1 MSAATTGRTIDS
13 AAIDN
18 ASAIAVGPRSRAA
31 ADIIRRTGFLFER
44 NIRIAN
50 SLVISIRDVANRSR
64 EIRVPVSQGVAACYA
79 SRRGKPA
86 MARKR
91 KTVKPRQLYIPAVPN
106 NASWLESDSY
116 DRRAWAELGLTA
128 PTIGELVESGER
140 LVPDFGA
147 LLRDL
152 FLGLFKYNLVW
163 LKPDAVRRSA
173 VLNRTILEQL
183 MPSAGFEMLK
193 SRTLLEEDK
202 AVIAALVLGEHV
214 LELMRSEKLINR
226 REMLDLWDLK
236 HQEENLAETAAALK
250 NAAELAEENQR
261 EAEAKEGE
269 TAEVDQEKNEQEK
282 KDLQK
287 KIEEL
292 HEAAQRA
299 ASVSEARLN
308 QKARMFEDQ
317 LRHSDKTELKRMQ
330 LPSAQLAEEIDRV
343 AQDSHDFS
351 LEFGQ
356 GGRMSAGERL
366 ELGRRLAR
374 NRKLGELARLV
385 GRFKQDARALRR
397 KTLDRG
403 VTEAYDVERGAD
415 LGRLIPSELL
425 ALHHPQLRADFH
437 RRLLEGAV
445 LQYRLREDEQKG
457 KGPMVVCID
466 VSSSMQGDKE
476 LWAKAVS
483 LTLMDIARRQRRLFR
498 AVLFSS
504 GPGSMKVIDL
514 NRERRY
520 QPELPKVIE
529 LAEYFPGGGTDFQAP
544 IDAAIEL
551 IADKKLKRGDI
562 VVITDG
568 ECQVAPEWLSNLR
581 ERKEELQFSIFA
593 VLVDIGSSDLST
605 LAQFS
610 DRVSSVTKLT
620 VAGSREIFLKI

>member
-1 MSAATTGRTIDS
+1 MVKKAG
-13 AAIDN
+13 
-18 ASAIAVGPRSRAA
+18 
-31 ADIIRRTGFLFER
+31 
-44 NIRIAN
+44 
-50 SLVISIRDVANRSR
+50 
-64 EIRVPVSQGVAACYA
+64 
-79 SRRGKPA
+79 
-86 MARKR
+86 KR
-91 KTVKPRQLYIPAVPN
+91 KTVKPRQPHIPVVPD
-106 NASWLESDSY
+106 NASWIESDSY
-116 DRRAWAELGLTA
+116 DRRAWADLGLTA
-128 PTIGELVESGER
+128 PTIGALVESGER

-147 LLRDL
+147 LLHDL

-173 VLNRTILEQL
+173 VLNRTILERL
-183 MPSAGFEMLK
+183 IPSAGFEMLK
-193 SRTLLEEDK
+193 ARTLLEEDK
-202 AVIAALVLGEHV
+202 AVIAALVLGEQV
-214 LELMRSEKLINR
+214 LELVRSEKLVNR
-226 REMLDLWDLK
+226 RDMLDLWDLK
-236 HQEENLAETAAALK
+236 HQEESLAESAAALK
-250 NAAELAEENQR
+250 NAVELSEQNQQ
-261 EAEAKEGE
+261 EAQA
-269 TAEVDQEKNEQEK
+269 QEKTAGDGAPENAEK
-282 KDLQK
+282 DDLQK
-287 KIEEL
+287 NIDEL
-292 HEAAQRA
+292 KEAAERA
-299 ASVSEARLN
+299 TRVAEARLN
-308 QKARMFEDQ
+308 QKARMFEDS
-317 LRHSDKTELKRMQ
+317 LRHSDQSELKRMQ
-330 LPSAQLAEEIDRV
+330 LRSAQLAEEIDRV

-356 GGRMSAGERL
+356 GGRRSAGERL

-403 VTEAYDVERGAD
+403 VAEAYDVERGSD
-415 LGRLIPSELL
+415 LGRLIPSELV

-445 LQYRLREDEQKG
+445 LQYRLRDDEQKG
-457 KGPMVVCID
+457 KGPMVVCVD

-504 GPGSMKVIDL
+504 GPESMRVIDL

-551 IADKKLKRGDI
+551 IEDKKLKRGDI

-568 ECQVAPEWLSNLR
+568 ECQVAPEWLAELKR
-581 ERKEELQFSIFA
+581 RKDEMQFSIFA
-593 VLVDIGSSDLST
+593 VLVDVGSSDLST

-620 VAGSREIFLKI
+620 VEGTREIFLKI

>member
-1 MSAATTGRTIDS
+1 
-13 AAIDN
+13 
-18 ASAIAVGPRSRAA
+18 
-31 ADIIRRTGFLFER
+31 
-44 NIRIAN
+44 
-50 SLVISIRDVANRSR
+50 
-64 EIRVPVSQGVAACYA
+64 
-79 SRRGKPA
+79 

-91 KTVKPRQLYIPAVPN
+91 KTVKPRQLYIPAVPD

-128 PTIGELVESGER
+128 PTIGALVESGER

-173 VLNRTILEQL
+173 VLNRAILEQL

-202 AVIAALVLGEHV
+202 AVIAALVLGEQV
-214 LELMRSEKLINR
+214 LELVRSEKLINR

-236 HQEENLAETAAALK
+236 HQEENLAESAAALK
-250 NAAELAEENQR
+250 NAVELAQENQR
-261 EAEAKEGE
+261 EADAAEGE
-269 TAEVDQEKNEQEK
+269 EISESDQEKTDLKQKINE
-282 KDLQK
+282 LQ
-287 KIEEL
+287 
-292 HEAAQRA
+292 EAAERA
-299 ASVSEARLN
+299 ARVSEARLN

-330 LPSAQLAEEIDRV
+330 LRSAQLAEEIDRV
-343 AQDSHDFS
+343 TQDSHDFS

-504 GPGSMKVIDL
+504 GPESMKVIDL

-568 ECQVAPEWLSNLR
+568 ECQVAPEWLANLR

-593 VLVDIGSSDLST
+593 VLVDVGSSDLST

-610 DRVSSVTKLT
+610 DRVSSVSKLT
-620 VAGSREIFLKI
+620 IEGSREIFLKI

>member
-1 MSAATTGRTIDS
+1 
-13 AAIDN
+13 
-18 ASAIAVGPRSRAA
+18 
-31 ADIIRRTGFLFER
+31 
-44 NIRIAN
+44 
-50 SLVISIRDVANRSR
+50 
-64 EIRVPVSQGVAACYA
+64 
-79 SRRGKPA
+79 

-91 KTVKPRQLYIPAVPN
+91 KTVKPRQLYIPAVPD

-128 PTIGELVESGER
+128 PTIGALVESGER

-163 LKPDAVRRSA
+163 LKPEAVRRSA

-202 AVIAALVLGEHV
+202 AVIAALVLGEQV
-214 LELMRSEKLINR
+214 LELVRSEKLINR

-236 HQEENLAETAAALK
+236 HQEENLAESAAALK

-261 EAEAKEGE
+261 EAEAGQGDE
-269 TAEVDQEKNEQEK
+269 TADQEKSDQEK

-287 KIEEL
+287 KINEL
-292 HEAAQRA
+292 QEAAQRA

-317 LRHSDKTELKRMQ
+317 LRHSDKSELKRMQ
-330 LPSAQLAEEIDRV
+330 LRSAQLAKEIDRV

-504 GPGSMKVIDL
+504 GPESMKVIDL

-568 ECQVAPEWLSNLR
+568 ECQVTPEWLADLKK
-581 ERKEELQFSIFA
+581 RKEELQFSIFA
-593 VLVDIGSSDLST
+593 VLVDVGSSDLST

-610 DRVSSVTKLT
+610 DRVSSVSKLT
-620 VAGSREIFLKI
+620 VEGSRDIFLKI

>member
-1 MSAATTGRTIDS
+1 MSGI
-13 AAIDN
+13 
-18 ASAIAVGPRSRAA
+18 
-31 ADIIRRTGFLFER
+31 
-44 NIRIAN
+44 
-50 SLVISIRDVANRSR
+50 DVARLHRQCRSD
-64 EIRVPVSQGVAACYA
+64 
-79 SRRGKPA
+79 PA
-86 MARKR
+86 LDTLGQRHPQMARKR
-91 KTVKPRQLYIPAVPN
+91 KPVKPRPLYIPKVPD
-106 NASWLESDSY
+106 NASWIESDSY

-128 PTIGELVESGER
+128 PTVGALVESGER

-147 LLRDL
+147 LLHDL

-163 LKPDAVRRSA
+163 SKPEAVRRSA

-183 MPSAGFEMLK
+183 LPSAGFEMLK

-202 AVIAALVLGEHV
+202 AVIAALVLGEQV
-214 LELMRSEKLINR
+214 LELVRSEKLINR

-236 HQEENLAETAAALK
+236 HQEENLAESAAALK

-261 EAEAKEGE
+261 EAEPNDDEATAADD
-269 TAEVDQEKNEQEK
+269 TAENKDEQK
-282 KDLQK
+282 KALQK
-287 KIEEL
+287 KIDEL
-292 HEAAQRA
+292 KEAAERA
-299 ASVSEARLN
+299 VNVSEARLN
-308 QKARMFEDQ
+308 QKARMFADQ
-317 LRHSDKTELKRMQ
+317 LRHSDHTELKRMQ
-330 LPSAQLAEEIDRV
+330 LRSAQLAEEIDRV

-356 GGRMSAGERL
+356 GGRLSAGERL

-403 VTEAYDVERGAD
+403 VTEAYDIERGAD

-504 GPGSMKVIDL
+504 GAESLKVIDL

-568 ECQVAPEWLSNLR
+568 ECQVSPEWLEDLK
-581 ERKEELQFSIFA
+581 ERKEDLQFSIFA
-593 VLVDIGSSDLST
+593 VLVDVGSSDLST

-610 DRVSSVTKLT
+610 DRVSSVKQLT
-620 VAGSREIFLKI
+620 VEGSREIFLKI

>member
-1 MSAATTGRTIDS
+1 
-13 AAIDN
+13 
-18 ASAIAVGPRSRAA
+18 
-31 ADIIRRTGFLFER
+31 
-44 NIRIAN
+44 
-50 SLVISIRDVANRSR
+50 
-64 EIRVPVSQGVAACYA
+64 
-79 SRRGKPA
+79 

-91 KTVKPRQLYIPAVPN
+91 KTVKSRQPYIPIVPT
-106 NASWLESDSY
+106 NAGWLESDSY

-128 PTIGELVESGER
+128 PTIGDLVESGER

-147 LLRDL
+147 LLHDL
-152 FLGLFKYNLVW
+152 FLGLFKYNVVW
-163 LKPDAVRRSA
+163 LKPDAVRRSSA
-173 VLNRTILEQL
+173 LNRTILERL
-183 MPSAGFEMLK
+183 LPSPGFEMLK
-193 SRTLLEEDK
+193 TRTLLEEDK
-202 AVIAALVLGEHV
+202 AVIAALVLGEQV
-214 LELMRSEKLINR
+214 LDLVRSEKLINR

-236 HQEENLAETAAALK
+236 HQEESLAESAAALK
-250 NAAELAEENQR
+250 NAVELSEQNQR
-261 EAEAKEGE
+261 EADADDQTPGDDSQDNAK
-269 TAEVDQEKNEQEK
+269 
-282 KDLQK
+282 LQK
-287 KIEEL
+287 KIDEL
-292 HEAAQRA
+292 KEAAERA
-299 ASVSEARLN
+299 TRVSEARLN
-308 QKARMFEDQ
+308 QKAQMFEDQ
-317 LRHSDKTELKRMQ
+317 LRHSDQSELKRMQ
-330 LPSAQLAEEIDRV
+330 LRSAQLAEEIDRV

-356 GGRMSAGERL
+356 GGRLSAGERL

-403 VTEAYDVERGAD
+403 VAEAYDIERGAD

-445 LQYRLREDEQKG
+445 LQYRLRDDEQKG

-504 GPGSMKVIDL
+504 GPESMKVIDL

-568 ECQVAPEWLSNLR
+568 ECQVAPEWLVELKR
-581 ERKEELQFSIFA
+581 RKDDLQFSIFA
-593 VLVDIGSSDLST
+593 VLVDVGSSDLST

-620 VAGSREIFLKI
+620 VEGSREIFLKI

>member
-1 MSAATTGRTIDS
+1 
-13 AAIDN
+13 
-18 ASAIAVGPRSRAA
+18 
-31 ADIIRRTGFLFER
+31 
-44 NIRIAN
+44 
-50 SLVISIRDVANRSR
+50 
-64 EIRVPVSQGVAACYA
+64 
-79 SRRGKPA
+79 

-91 KTVKPRQLYIPAVPN
+91 KTVKPRQLYIPAVPD

-128 PTIGELVESGER
+128 PTIGALVESGER

-163 LKPDAVRRSA
+163 LKPEAVRRSA

-202 AVIAALVLGEHV
+202 AVIAALVLGAQV
-214 LELMRSEKLINR
+214 LELVRSEKLINR

-236 HQEENLAETAAALK
+236 HQEENLAESAAALK

-261 EAEAKEGE
+261 EAEAGQGDE
-269 TAEVDQEKNEQEK
+269 TAKADQEK

-287 KIEEL
+287 KINEL
-292 HEAAQRA
+292 QEAAQRA
-299 ASVSEARLN
+299 TSVSEARLN

-330 LPSAQLAEEIDRV
+330 LRSAQLAEEIDRV

-356 GGRMSAGERL
+356 GRRMSAGERL

-415 LGRLIPSELL
+415 LVRLIPSELL

-504 GPGSMKVIDL
+504 GPESMKVIDL

-568 ECQVAPEWLSNLR
+568 ECQVAPEWLADLK

-593 VLVDIGSSDLST
+593 VLVDVGSSDLST

-610 DRVSSVTKLT
+610 DRVTSVSKLT